1 MSICLIRAIHNKL
14 LTRDK
19 LLSIG
24 IVDSDTCPL
33 CLFGQE
39 SRNHLFFASPYSAY
53 IWSLCKLKLGLDAT
67 IGSFLEECSLIRQRF
82 TGKYKSTMLPR
93 LVLRGAIWHIW
104 RERNERFFSTK
115 IQTQDYCV
123 QKSLRRYT
131 SFHEILFLEKET
143 ESFFCNCTKQLGNF

>member
-39 SRNHLFFASPYSAY
+39 SRNHLFFACPYSAY
-53 IWSLCKLKLGLDAT
+53 IWSLCRLKLGLDAT
-67 IGSFLEECSLIRQRF
+67 INSFLEEYSLIRQRF
-82 TGKYKSTMLPR
+82 TGKYKSNYASKI
-93 LVLRGAIWHIW
+93 GAEMSHLAYLEGD
-104 RERNERFFSTK
+104 ERKSFSTK
-115 IQTQDYCV
+115 IQTRDYCV

-131 SFHEILFLEKET
+131 GFDEILYLDNKT